1 MIGEPDRESDDMTS
15 ETKDTKDTKEA
26 KIDDAGNDAPRANE
40 SAGTKAPGRTGS
52 AAVAVSLAWLA
63 VGIPLLW
70 GVVQTLRRSL
80 ALFG

>member
-1 MIGEPDRESDDMTS
+1 MTS
-15 ETKDTKDTKEA
+15 ETRTEPVNDASKEA
-26 KIDDAGNDAPRANE
+26 DSGSRRPR
-40 SAGTKAPGRTGS
+40 GRSTG
-52 AAVAVSLAWLA
+52 AVAVSLAWLA

>member
-1 MIGEPDRESDDMTS
+1 MKT
-15 ETKDTKDTKEA
+15 ETRTDLA
-26 KIDDAGNDAPRANE
+26 NDATTAPE
-40 SAGTKAPGRTGS
+40 GKMTKASGRSGG
-52 AAVAVSLAWLA
+52 AVAVSLAWLA